1 MPGVRT
7 DAGEPVVRSR
17 DVLGV
22 PALPPAWL
30 ADAVIHLRARLARI
44 VRAGD
49 PPPVRILEG
58 LQGVLDTA
66 ALATLCRL
74 GVPERLSG
82 RVELDLLANDLGV
95 DPTRLERLIR
105 YAAARGWVGL
115 DRHGRVR
122 PRPVITFLRA
132 DHPGGWRAWVEFMS
146 GEEILAAISRLEVG
160 MYDGGDPFTAA
171 VGAPFFDWMEQHPE
185 RHATFDAAMAAGGR
199 LHGLVL
205 ARSLDWSTSRRVCD
219 IGGGTGT
226 LLATLLAA
234 HPHLDGVLLELPE
247 VVERV
252 PTRPRM
258 TVVGGDAFVEVP
270 AGCDTYLLVNVLHDW
285 SDDDATRLLAAVS
298 AAMASDAAA
307 SSRAVIVEGRTDARA
322 RDEFTARTDLLM
334 LALTAGGRERTGR
347 EFAELGAA
355 VGLRLERTV
364 HLPSSSV
371 AHVLRRADAA

>member
-1 MPGVRT
+1 MSIVRP
-7 DAGEPVVRSR
+7 DSGEPEVRLR
-17 DVLGV
+17 DVVGV
-22 PALPPAWL
+22 PRLPPAWL
-30 ADAVIHLRARLARI
+30 ADALIRLRARMVRVL
-44 VRAGD
+44 RAGD

-66 ALATLCRL
+66 ALAALCRL
-74 GVPERLSG
+74 GVPERLTRRMDIDALAG
-82 RVELDLLANDLGV
+82 ELRV
-95 DPTRLERLIR
+95 DPTRLGRLVR

-122 PRPVITFLRA
+122 PKPVLTFLRA
-132 DHPGGWRAWVEFMS
+132 DHPGGWRAWVEFMN
-146 GEEILAAISRLEVG
+146 GEEVLAAISRLDVG
-160 MYDGGDPFTAA
+160 MHEGGDPFATTA
-171 VGAPFFDWMEQHPE
+171 GAPFFDWMEQHPE
-185 RHATFDAAMAAGGR
+185 QHATFDAAMAAGGR

-205 ARSLDWSTSRRVCD
+205 ARSLDWSISRRVCD

-226 LLATLLAA
+226 LLATLLAT

-252 PTRPRM
+252 PTRQRM
-258 TVVGGDAFVEVP
+258 TAVGGDAFAEIP

-285 SDDDATRLLAAVS
+285 SDDDATRLLATVS
-298 AAMASDAAA
+298 AAMASTAAA

-347 EFAELGAA
+347 EFAKLGAA

-371 AHVLRRADAA
+371 AHILRRAETP

>member
-1 MPGVRT
+1 MSIVRP
-7 DAGEPVVRSR
+7 DGGEPVVRSR
-17 DVLGV
+17 DVFGV

-30 ADAVIHLRARLARI
+30 AGAVIRLRARLARI
-44 VRAGD
+44 LRAGD
-49 PPPVRILEG
+49 PPPVRIIEG

-74 GVPERLSG
+74 GVPEQLSG
-82 RVELDLLANDLGV
+82 RMGLDVLAKDLGV
-95 DPTRLERLIR
+95 DPIRLGRLVR
-105 YAAARGWVGL
+105 YSAARGWVGL

-146 GEEILAAISRLEVG
+146 GEEVLAAISRLEVG
-160 MYDGGDPFTAA
+160 MREGGDPFAAA

-258 TVVGGDAFVEVP
+258 TVVGGDAFAEVP

-285 SDDDATRLLAAVS
+285 PDDDATRLLATVS

-307 SSRAVIVEGRTDARA
+307 GSRALIVEGRTDARA

-347 EFAELGAA
+347 EFAELGAV